1 MVGYIPTSATLS
13 SNQKSTAM
21 NGLDAQVLNYVT
33 ANHFYVE
40 IEEQLTACFTSC
52 QGLSAKIN
60 TTLLKEGG
68 VNDHQRILLGPTSY
82 TEVTLSRGITNS
94 LLFWNWLQAAMQG
107 GTNIRRHVNILVF
120 SQAGETIQC
129 WALRGAVP
137 VGWKAAQLQ
146 ASSTGVAVEELSL
159 AYESLNVTANTKGN
173 GATFIKNGRG
183 PGGFF

>member
-1 MVGYIPTSATLS
+1 MTGFIVPSVNASDTQKSSAT
-13 SNQKSTAM
+13 
-21 NGLDAQVLNYVT
+21 NGLDTQVLNCVA

-68 VNDHQRILLGPTSY
+68 VNDHQRILLGPASF

-94 LLFWNWLQAAMQG
+94 LLFWNWLQAAMNG
-107 GTNIRRHVNILVF
+107 GPNIRRHVNILVF
-120 SQAGETIQC
+120 NQAGETMQC
-129 WALRGAVP
+129 WTLRGAVP
-137 VGWKAAQLQ
+137 VSWKAAQLQ
-146 ASSTGVAVEELSL
+146 ASSTGIAVEELSL
-159 AYESLNVTANTKGN
+159 AYEGLVVMANTKGK